1 MAKSE
6 TVGASMVG
14 GGGGGG
20 QGERTHLE
28 RTCGGKLFP
37 HFVLSNSNTRDLHW
51 DGGIERIF
59 PLRIIPFVT

>member
-6 TVGASMVG
+6 TVGASMV
-14 GGGGGG
+14 GGGGG

-37 HFVLSNSNTRDLHW
+37 HFVLSKSNTRDLH
-51 DGGIERIF
+51 
-59 PLRIIPFVT
+59 